1 MVTDAFFCKS
11 VGLILLCLQPVHA
24 ANQTFHVQDL
34 WEPVHVANQTFHVQG
49 LWEPVQPVNQT
60 FLVQKGGGTPRRRRS
75 PTPRRRRSET
85 SRRRRTSGC
94 QGPYKHHIHLHVH
107 HILSKSAHKGVTNK
121 NAADTLGD
129 ISFIFGS
136 RGIPEPRGVVRYYND
151 GVIEMNHMS
160 VSSWG
165 DYLQCNHP
173 DGSTTY
179 SCKCPKDHKGS
190 CDMKRAGKQ
199 QNSHSDGHLWYSFP
213 NAGKGTYWDYEHGSG
228 CKAIRVTAKCV
239 IDRLATEAGCPGKCS
254 TKTATACVTCVN
266 KLSDKKKEHVWDESV
281 FGGKCKHVGAS
292 APPGYNVSANVSV
305 LAANIIV

>member
-1 MVTDAFFCKS
+1 VTDAFFCKS

-49 LWEPVQPVNQT
+49 LWEPVRADPRRRRSDPRRRRS
-60 FLVQKGGGTPRRRRS
+60 GGTPRRRRS
-75 PTPRRRRSET
+75 YAK
-85 SRRRRTSGC
+85 C
-94 QGPYKHHIHLHVH
+94 QGPYKHGHRLHVH
-107 HILSKSAHKGVTNK
+107 HILSKTAPHGVTNK

-136 RGIPEPRGVVRYYND
+136 QGFPAPRGVESYYD
-151 GVIEMNHMS
+151 GGVIEMNHLS
-160 VSSWG
+160 ISSWG

-173 DGSTTY
+173 DGSTVY
-179 SCKCPKDHKGS
+179 SCKCPKDHTGS
-190 CDMKRAGKQ
+190 CDMERPGKQ

-213 NAGKGTYWDYEHGSG
+213 TAGKGHYWDYEHGTG

-305 LAANIIV
+305 LATNIIV